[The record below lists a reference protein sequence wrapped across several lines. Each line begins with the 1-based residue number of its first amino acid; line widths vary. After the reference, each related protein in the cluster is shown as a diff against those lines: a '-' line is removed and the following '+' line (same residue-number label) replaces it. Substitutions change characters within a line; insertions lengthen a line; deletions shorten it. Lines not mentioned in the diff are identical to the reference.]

1 MSKIMDLYAEVN
13 DIDDLKPVYNRE
25 FFDKVQ
31 KDDEERAIKQMLDK
45 ARKQSRQEV
54 EDWLYPRAEWD
65 WGIDD
70 DTGHEVMYF
79 ENFVE
84 LCEEAATDLMDAYI
98 EEEHFD
104 VSDEQYYHMIQVVQE
119 NLEDMWADIEED
131 CIERCKQ
138 DTKDE
143 QELRDD
149 YYNAVYDRRLHE

>member
-13 DIDDLKPVYNRE
+13 DIDDLKPVYRKD

-31 KDDEERAIKQMLDK
+31 KDDEERAIRQMLDK
-45 ARKQSRQEV
+45 AKTQSRQEV
-54 EDWLYPRAEWD
+54 EDWLYARAEWD

-70 DTGHEVMYF
+70 DDGHAKLYF

-84 LCEEAATDLMDAYI
+84 VCEEAATDLMDAYI

-104 VSDEQYYHMIQVVQE
+104 VSDEQYYHMIEVVKE

-131 CIERCKQ
+131 CIKRCI
-138 DTKDE
+138 
-143 QELRDD
+143 DD
-149 YYNAVYDRRLHE
+149 AEEESAQMQSYYNAVYDRGLHE